1 MKSENDIRNC
11 TTGGIP
17 NEAIIKERLEAA
29 DVLENLIEQINK
41 RPLFDSNERRD
52 YITALW
58 YAISNLRTTR
68 I

>member
-11 TTGGIP
+11 TTDGIP

-29 DVLENLIEQINK
+29 DVLENLIGAIHS
-41 RPLFDSNERRD
+41 RPLFDSDERRD
-52 YITALW
+52 YITALR